1 MKKKVVALF
10 ILAAMALT
18 FAGCS
23 NTKNVPINDTKD
35 VPASNS
41 EDAPNTHSDRADEL
55 AGPVIEN
62 LNGKVLVDSKDIKI
76 TAHEITFDEDISAD
90 VYLKIS
96 NGTDKDLYFQTRN
109 ESVNDCVVN
118 GILSEIV
125 EAGSEKDIPL
135 WFTDRDL
142 AMYGVAGIRKIEFNF
157 YIFTTD
163 TFEEYMTS
171 APVCIELQGNGD
183 AVKVD
188 TNENVLYE
196 GNGIRIAELTDEKY
210 VEDAFEYTAVV
221 RVENNT
227 GSEIIVLPDHADTEE
242 VGGFVDLFAQVPAGK
257 VNVVNATLRDM
268 PDFSEIENEEE
279 PAPVDEVHETKA
291 PKTVTVSFTVVGAD
305 EPIHV
310 ENATLTMRRGC

>member
-10 ILAAMALT
+10 ILAAMVLA

-23 NTKNVPINDTKD
+23 NTKNVPVNN
-35 VPASNS
+35 A
-41 EDAPNTHSDRADEL
+41 EDASSALSDRADEL

-76 TAHEITFDEDISAD
+76 TAHEITFGEDTSAN

-142 AMYGVAGIRKIEFNF
+142 AMYGIVGIRKIEFNF

-171 APVCIELQGNGD
+171 ERVLLELEPKGNAMQSD
-183 AVKVD
+183 RA
-188 TNENVLYE
+188 ENVLYE
-196 GNGIRIAELTDEKY
+196 GDGIRVVELTDEALTR
-210 VEDAFEYTAVV
+210 DAFEYTSVV
-221 RVENNT
+221 LIENNT
-227 GSEIIVLPDHADTEE
+227 ANELYVMSEPTEQE
-242 VGGFVDLFAQVPAGK
+242 FIELFAEVPAGK
-257 VNVVNATLRDM
+257 TTAVNATLREMFGPDEM
-268 PDFSEIENEEE
+268 P
-279 PAPVDEVHETKA
+279 VGDESPFETEHDPEMDAKE
-291 PKTVTVSFTVVGAD
+291 VTVSLTIQGAAD
-305 EPIHV
+305 PIHITDAHLV
-310 ENATLTMRRGC
+310 LRRGRI